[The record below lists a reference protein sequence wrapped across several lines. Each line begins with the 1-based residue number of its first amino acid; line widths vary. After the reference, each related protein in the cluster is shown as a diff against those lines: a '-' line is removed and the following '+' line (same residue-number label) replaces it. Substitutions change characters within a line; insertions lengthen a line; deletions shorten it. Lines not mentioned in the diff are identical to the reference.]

1 MRRTPKKT
9 LACILESGNNYLV
22 ALKPNQ
28 PSLYRQVESIAK
40 HCKPLWPAVKTEETQ
55 HGRHEQRTL
64 TVFDAVSLDGEK
76 WPHVQ
81 SIVCLQRQTTRQ
93 GKTSAHMAYYISSVA
108 TSPEAWMR
116 LVRGHWSIENRLHWT
131 KDVVLGEDDSYGKHA
146 NALLNA
152 SVFRSITI
160 NLLRL
165 NGFDRIKPALRLLAN
180 QVHQI
185 FELLQ

>member
-1 MRRTPKKT
+1 MQLTHKKT
-9 LACILESGNNYLV
+9 LARILESGNNYLV
-22 ALKPNQ
+22 ALKSNQ

-40 HCKPLWPAVKTEETQ
+40 HCQPLWPPVETEEKQ
-55 HGRHEQRTL
+55 RGRHEQRTL
-64 TVFDAVSLDGEK
+64 TVFDAVSLDAEK
-76 WPHVQ
+76 WPQVQ
-81 SIVCLQRQTTRQ
+81 SIVCLQRQTTCKD
-93 GKTSAHMAYYISSVA
+93 KTSSHTAYYISSVA
-108 TSPEAWMR
+108 TSADAWMR
-116 LVRGHWSIENRLHWT
+116 MVRGHWSIENRLHWP
-131 KDVVLGEDDSYGKHA
+131 KDVVLGEDDAYGTNC